1 MTIPGEYRLVKRRK
15 IGSDAKLSEDEIILQ
30 GFFTNMETGKVE
42 WRDMPTMTE
51 TVKDQL
57 EESPTKDQIAQV
69 ILLHGTSEQRKEALE
84 YIGIPIIKN
93 ELTSNRG
100 NRFLF
105 IGYDRD
111 RYVVAQTLMRPSLL
125 SVWMLRD
132 SDRDVELLTVDECDY
147 ELKYTLIS
155 Q

>member
-1 MTIPGEYRLVKRRK
+1 MVNVISSVPSEYRLIKR
-15 IGSDAKLSEDEIILQ
+15 GDETVLQ
-30 GFFTNMETGKVE
+30 GGFTMETGEVE
-42 WRDMPTMTE
+42 WRDLPTLSN

-84 YIGIPIIKN
+84 YIGIPITKN